1 MYGDNDPEVAS
12 FFASFLTAK
21 ELYGDAPRR
30 ASPAP
35 APARTRR
42 DRRNRPETD
51 GAAVGMM
58 GAAAILDQGSAPRG
72 VRLRAE
78 RSEAFNSL
86 LQEMANDIMEEGR
99 PDIQVRSV
107 SPRSR
112 APSEHGSE
120 GEPQTWFH
128 PHGQGGTIPHTR
140 SLPTT
145 ALPSTA
151 YPVYSTTL
159 PAIARA
165 SDDESDESDESD
177 EAQTSNIAPAWPDCS
192 DETEDWPYPHTF
204 QSTMPFQTTDPA
216 WPSDKIRPTHKE
228 RKVAHS
234 PPPPAHAAL
243 AASSRLKESDLSFAP
258 TPSRRLADQYKLR
271 A

>member
-1 MYGDNDPEVAS
+1 MHGDDDPEVAS

-35 APARTRR
+35 ARTRR

-51 GAAVGMM
+51 GLSVGVM

-72 VRLRAE
+72 IRLRAE
-78 RSEAFNSL
+78 RSEGFNSL
-86 LQEMANDIMEEGR
+86 LQEMANEIMEEGR

-107 SPRSR
+107 SPVSR
-112 APSEHGSE
+112 APSEHGSD
-120 GEPQTWFH
+120 GEQQTWFH
-128 PHGQGGTIPHTR
+128 PHGKGGTVPRT
-140 SLPTT
+140 LPTT
-145 ALPSTA
+145 ALPTTA
-151 YPVYSTTL
+151 LSATAP
-159 PAIARA
+159 PATAKA
-165 SDDESDESDESD
+165 SDDESDESDEV
-177 EAQTSNIAPAWPDCS
+177 QTDNVATPWPDCS
-192 DETEDWPYPHTF
+192 DEIEDWGYPHTF
-204 QSTMPFQTTDPA
+204 RTTTTMPFQTTDPA